1 MIICIEGADGIGKST
16 QVKLLA
22 KRLDA
27 DIIKYPF
34 YNSIT
39 GNLISD
45 ILLNNPL
52 KDLSNKKRAL
62 IIQSLMTLNRYEI
75 VEKVKECN
83 KDNIIFDRYV
93 LSGYV
98 YGTMDG
104 LTEEFI
110 KSINSSLPEPDLTIV
125 MYGTPYR
132 LNDDYYE
139 KEAKQERV
147 NMLYQSY
154 ARQFKYPLVN
164 ANQDIDDVSY
174 DIMNYIL
181 MHKGNIIEI
190 IGD

>member
-22 KRLDA
+22 REFNA

-34 YNSIT
+34 YNSVS
-39 GNLISD
+39 GKMISD

-52 KDLSNKKRAL
+52 KDLLSSQRAL
-62 IIQSLMTLNRYEI
+62 IIQSLMTVNRYEV
-75 VEKVKECN
+75 VEKVRECN
-83 KDNIIFDRYV
+83 KNNIIFDRYI

-98 YGTMDG
+98 YGTIDG

-110 KSINSSLPEPDLTIV
+110 KNINSSLPEPDLTIV

-147 NMLYQSY
+147 NMLYKSY
-154 ARQFKYPLVN
+154 AREFGYELVD
-164 ANQDIDDVSY
+164 ANRDIEKVHN
-174 DIMNYIL
+174 DIMNIVCAYI
-181 MHKGNIIEI
+181 K
-190 IGD
+190 